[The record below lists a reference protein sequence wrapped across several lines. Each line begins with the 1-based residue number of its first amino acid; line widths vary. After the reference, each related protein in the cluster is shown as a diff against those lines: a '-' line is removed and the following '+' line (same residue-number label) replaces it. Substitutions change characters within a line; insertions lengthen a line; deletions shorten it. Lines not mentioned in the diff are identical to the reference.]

1 MAKPNFITVTL
12 NPAVDTAY
20 QLDVLTIGESTRTKN
35 PLKSAGGKGLNVTR
49 VAKLIGE
56 DIIATGFLGGS
67 NGAFIREQLQQLGV
81 VDEFIQIQEE
91 TRQCLSFIDKEN
103 NQTEILEEGP
113 YISECKAMEFQEKVA
128 GILKDTAADEPAF
141 SQEARCPVLTLS
153 GSLPKGVSPE
163 LYQWIIKEA
172 KKKRIKVILDTS
184 GQALLDCLTYGPYMI
199 KPNLQELEQALGYR
213 CQNEEEIWTAM
224 EKIQEKGI
232 EVVVVSDGENGSLV
246 LFRNMY
252 YRVSTVKVDA
262 VSAVGSG
269 DSFIA
274 GFATGMVRGYSLE
287 QTLALASAC
296 GAANA
301 LEGRTGYVDVQIVK
315 ELLGQITVSRV
326 R

>member
-56 DIIATGFLGGS
+56 DIVATGFLGGS

-81 VDEFIQIQEE
+81 ADEFLQIQEE
-91 TRQCLSFIDKEN
+91 TRQCLSFIDKEK

-113 YISECKAMEFQEKVA
+113 CISECEAVKFQEKLA
-128 GILKDTAADEPAF
+128 GILNDATDELI
-141 SQEARCPVLTLS
+141 SGQEARRPVLTLS
-153 GSLPKGVSPE
+153 GSLPKGVSSE
-163 LYQWIIKEA
+163 MYQWIIKEA
-172 KKKRIKVILDTS
+172 KKKHIKVILDTS
-184 GQALLDCLTYGPYMI
+184 GQALIDCLKYGPYMI

-246 LFRNMY
+246 LFRNMHY
-252 YRVSTVKVDA
+252 QVSTVKVDA

-274 GFATGMVRGYSLE
+274 GFATGLVRGYSLE

-301 LEGRTGYVDVQIVK
+301 LEERTGYVDVKNVK
-315 ELLGQITVSRV
+315 ELIGQITVKQS
-326 R
+326 

>member
-1 MAKPNFITVTL
+1 MAKPNIITVTL

-56 DIIATGFLGGS
+56 DIVATGFLGGS

-81 VDEFIQIQEE
+81 ADEFIQIQEE
-91 TRQCLSFIDKEN
+91 TRQCLSFIDKEK

-113 YISECKAMEFQEKVA
+113 CISECEAVKFQEKLA
-128 GILKDTAADEPAF
+128 GILNDATDELI
-141 SQEARCPVLTLS
+141 SGQEARRPVLTLS
-153 GSLPKGVSPE
+153 GSLPKGGSSE
-163 LYQWIIKEA
+163 LYQWIIVEA
-172 KKKRIKVILDTS
+172 KKKHIKVILDTS
-184 GQALLDCLTYGPYMI
+184 GQALIDCLKCGPYMI

-246 LFRNMY
+246 LFRNMH
-252 YRVSTVKVDA
+252 YRVSTIKVDA

-274 GFATGMVRGYSLE
+274 GFATGLVRGYSLE

-301 LEGRTGYVDVQIVK
+301 LEERTGYVDVKNVK
-315 ELLGQITVSRV
+315 ELIGQITVKQS
-326 R
+326 